1 MKGLYCLAGLLGSFV
16 LLPTNGRTADKP
28 APDWEQVRSHQ
39 PPGLTLT
46 LSLPKD
52 HYFLGELILGKIT
65 ITNAAPTGYVV
76 SDLDPGEAGTFSR
89 LRYFGEDSD
98 GHKVSDPLMWAE
110 NALQNLGGMV
120 LETDLGTW
128 SDDVSALT
136 SLRFDHPG
144 RYTIWAWTDRPRIGK
159 ASKPGSP
166 GTYGASVDL
175 VSDKVTI
182 AIEPRSAAEEAQLLA
197 DAQAKLNQPATC
209 RRGALELGALQTPAS
224 HAILRTLICD
234 NDQNGVSYIAELGLM
249 ESPNPQAE
257 GAALLDDVS
266 HGKVVVGRSMQWVYS
281 WLERGESTN
290 TGGPEFEKEHTAAF
304 DRILQAGQKATGGSG
319 PVYVETLWVAYSGLF
334 PTDPRWPAARTAL
347 VAHQLE
353 LKQAHKDDILRMW
366 SQDLKFQP
374 QQHEFS
380 PQWEGEDL
388 LPLAREALAMQA
400 DPPDFYDKP
409 HGKLT
414 NEQQNEFQQYYEKRT
429 IRDDGLIIL
438 ANVKPAEAR
447 PIILADLQRP
457 KPRLFS
463 NGFALFG
470 STTDAIPT
478 MPMPE
483 LDEMFRTKLAAK
495 EGYLGQVF
503 WLIDHFGSAAIEKD
517 VLAAYDPEQ
526 AKDYPLL
533 RQTLVRYLKR
543 CDPSKVEQIEH

>member
-1 MKGLYCLAGLLGSFV
+1 MKGLNCLAGLLVSFV
-16 LLPTNGRTADKP
+16 LMPTNGRTADNP
-28 APDWEQVRSHQ
+28 APDWEQVHSHQ

-65 ITNAAPTGYVV
+65 ITNVSSTGYVV
-76 SDLDPGEAGTFSR
+76 SDFDFGEAGALSR

-98 GHKVSDPLMWAE
+98 GHKVTDPLVWAE
-110 NALQNLGGMV
+110 YALQNLGGMV
-120 LETDLGTW
+120 RETDLGTW
-128 SDDVSALT
+128 SDDVCTLT

-144 RYTIWAWTDRPRIGK
+144 RYTIWAWTDRPQIGK
-159 ASKPGSP
+159 ASKPGLP

-175 VSDKVTI
+175 VSDKITI
-182 AIEPRSAAEEAQLLA
+182 IIEPRSAEEEAQILA
-197 DAQAKLNQPATC
+197 EAQGKLKQPATC
-209 RRGALELGALQTPAS
+209 RLGALELSALQTPAS
-224 HAILRTLICD
+224 HAILRTLISD
-234 NDQNGVSYIAELGLM
+234 SDQTGVSSIAELGLM

-257 GAALLDDVS
+257 GAALLDDVA

-290 TGGPEFEKEHTAAF
+290 IGGPAFEKEHTAAS

-319 PVYVETLWVAYSGLF
+319 PIYVETLWVDYSGRF
-334 PTDPRWPAARTAL
+334 PQDPKWPAARAAL

-353 LKQAHKDDILRMW
+353 LQQAHKDSILQMW
-366 SQDLKFQP
+366 SQDLRFH
-374 QQHEFS
+374 QHDFAPE
-380 PQWEGEDL
+380 WEGDDL
-388 LPLAREALAMQA
+388 LPLVREALAIQV

-409 HGKLT
+409 HSGKWT
-414 NEQQNEFQQYYEKRT
+414 AQQQSEFQRYYEKRT

-447 PIILADLQRP
+447 PIILTDLQRP
-457 KPRLFS
+457 EPQIFN

-470 STTDAIPT
+470 SATDAIPV

-483 LDEMFRTKLAAK
+483 LDNMFRTKLAAK
-495 EGYLGQVF
+495 ESYQVEVF
-503 WLIDHFGSAAIEKD
+503 WLIDHFGSPAIEKD
-517 VLAAYDPEQ
+517 VLAAYNPEQ
-526 AKDYPLL
+526 AKDYPEL
-533 RQTLVRYLKR
+533 RETLVRYLKR